1 MSSEEVVSLA
11 GVQIAVVGGGVFGCT
26 AALDLDAAGAMVDL
40 YEAAPTILD
49 RASRRNLMRLHR
61 GYHYPRSVRTAR
73 LARDAAPG
81 FERQYPTAIS
91 YVHDHY
97 YSIAVEGSRT
107 SVDDFVKFCDDLDL
121 PYDPATPDF
130 LRHEAIDATFLVDEA
145 YIDFKR
151 LKDVIEHRLF
161 RSNVTVKTGVRA
173 TPLVIDTY
181 DYVVLAGYA
190 ATNSFLSS
198 ASLPVPR
205 RRLDICEVC
214 VVRCPPLVGRSVV
227 VLDGPFVSL
236 VPLPRTDLSLLYHV
250 DKSVHRR
257 YDNLTDVEED
267 RLARLLGGTIRA
279 EPESTNFEAMRRGA
293 ERFVIGAQHIEYLA
307 SAFELRSVLADSF
320 GTDARPTEVSW
331 VGPNVLLL
339 FSGKISTCVA
349 GATCVREMLIQDLQA
364 PATMSPLR
372 SQRITTI

>member
-1 MSSEEVVSLA
+1 MSSAEVVPLA
-11 GVQIAVVGGGVFGCT
+11 GVRIAVVGGGVFGCT
-26 AALDLDAAGAMVDL
+26 AALDLDLAGAIVDL

-61 GYHYPRSVRTAR
+61 GYHYPRSVNTAR
-73 LARDAAPG
+73 LARDVAPG
-81 FERQYPTAIS
+81 FERFYPTATS
-91 YVHDHY
+91 YDHDHY
-97 YSIAVEGSRT
+97 YAIAAEGSRT
-107 SVDDFVKFCDDLDL
+107 SVDDFVQFCDDLGL
-121 PYDPATPDF
+121 PYEPATPDF
-130 LRHEAIDATFLVDEA
+130 LRHEALDATFLVDEA
-145 YIDFKR
+145 YIDYER
-151 LKDVIEHRLF
+151 LKGVIERRLA
-161 RSNVTVKTGVRA
+161 RSNVAVKTGVRA
-173 TPLVIDTY
+173 TPLVMDTY

-257 YDNLTDVEED
+257 YDDLAAVEKD

-320 GTDARPTEVSW
+320 DTDARPTEVTW
-331 VGPNVLLL
+331 VGPNVLML

-349 GATCVREMLIQDLQA
+349 GATCVREMLIQDLRA
-364 PATMSPLR
+364 PSTMAPLH
-372 SQRITTI
+372 SQRIATH